1 MHFSSG
7 VFSRPPINLVFGF
20 LAAGIAF
27 SFSNAL
33 AQQPHSQPNAL
44 AQLARAGCET
54 GTPLDGNVDLDTGYI
69 AMLGM
74 GEKAY
79 SFRVVRD
86 GVRELMIPAVHCRV
100 PRALESRPFVLILSH
115 SFQNQQHVRE
125 GYYYLM
131 NQHGQLVN
139 AVHFQDGR
147 SHLFAFANP
156 DIPVRR
162 ADFEAEKDI
171 WISKIAESATLRR
184 VRRDA
189 D

>member
-1 MHFSSG
+1 MRSSVAELLRRPFCRG
-7 VFSRPPINLVFGF
+7 VKFITLVFALGYSS
-20 LAAGIAF
+20 AQAQQ
-27 SFSNAL
+27 SYSPQSAL
-33 AQQPHSQPNAL
+33 AL
-44 AQLARAGCET
+44 LARAGCET

-74 GEKAY
+74 GDKAY
-79 SFRVVRD
+79 SFRAVRD
-86 GVRELMIPAVHCRV
+86 GVRVLMIPAVHCRD
-100 PRALESRPFVLILSH
+100 PRALESRPFTLILSH
-115 SFQNQQHVRE
+115 AFQNQQHIRE

-131 NQHGQLVN
+131 NQRGQLVN

-171 WISKIAESATLRR
+171 WISKIAESAAFRR